1 MFDTPSVGCYAP
13 RANPSSAHITKRMS
27 SPADKRVNVGFFLA
41 RKFLAAASFGVFAWA
56 SVAHAEVSQ
65 PTYPKSD
72 LLLVTTVINATNPYM
87 ASWIQGSKDLAAK
100 LGVPL
105 EVVQSNGSS
114 QTEMAG
120 IQAQAAK
127 GKKIVLVMNPVAA
140 SNVPAVV
147 KTITANGGYMVVW
160 WNMPPGTEP
169 QTSGDHFV
177 AFGTYNGIT
186 AGECGA
192 ERLVQALHGKGNI
205 IALQGVLDS
214 TVSQERYQG
223 LLNILKK
230 NPDVKLLDTQPANWD
245 QAIALRT
252 TQQLIAKYGD
262 KINGVWTADDAMML
276 GAYQAF
282 NQAGRLDKTKFSG
295 EGAYPPVIAL
305 MVKKAGND
313 AVVASAFHRG
323 YMAAATGLLIAYKAA
338 VGEIDVSKL
347 TPEQRHG
354 QYAIGC
360 VTPENAAQYQ
370 ENGGIPAGWLD
381 ELIKNPFK
389 DLVGGPVAHTASRAP

>member
-1 MFDTPSVGCYAP
+1 MLES
-13 RANPSSAHITKRMS
+13 ANKT
-27 SPADKRVNVGFFLA
+27 VNVGFFLA
-41 RKFLAAASFGVFAWA
+41 RKFLTAASFGAFAWA
-56 SVAHAEVSQ
+56 LVAHAEVSQ

-114 QTEMAG
+114 QTELAG

-147 KTITANGGYMVVW
+147 QTINSNGGYMVVW

-169 QTSGDHFV
+169 KTSGDHFV

-192 ERLVQALHGKGNI
+192 EHLMQALNGKGNI
-205 IALQGVLDS
+205 IALPGVLDS

-223 LLNILKK
+223 LLETLKK
-230 NPDVKLLDTQPANWD
+230 YPDVKLLDTQPANWD

-252 TQQLIAKYGD
+252 TQQLVAKYRD
-262 KINGVWTADDAMML
+262 KIDGVWTADDAMML
-276 GAYQAF
+276 GAYQAI
-282 NQAGRLDKTKFSG
+282 NQAGRLDKVKFSG
-295 EGAYPPVIAL
+295 EGAYPPVIDL
-305 MVKKAGND
+305 MVKKAGNG

-323 YMAAATGLLIAYKAA
+323 YMASATGLLIAYKAA

-370 ENGGIPAGWLD
+370 ANGGIPASWLD

-389 DLVGGPVAHTASRAP
+389 DLVGGPVVHTAK